1 VLKGVKDVQG
11 GGILVVAACR
21 PFGCHAPREY
31 TALLQS
37 DTTVVIHLRQ
47 VLLEERYSYF
57 VWIVLY
63 LSSKR

>member
-47 VLLEERYSYF
+47 GQKSMNFKKLEAQMSFRWSM
-57 VWIVLY
+57 
-63 LSSKR
+63 